1 LAINTRIP
9 IDFSVVTALVLLPD
23 VPVLLPD
30 VLVLL
35 PFVLVTLD
43 DVAELV
49 GVQGDV
55 ELQHSNPPGNEVQNP
70 SPQF

>member
-49 GVQGDV
+49 VQGDV
-55 ELQHSNPPGNEVQNP
+55 VLQHSNPPGNEVQYP